1 MEPSSNVKLT
11 PICSETKVRQLRSSD
26 MSSHKILTYFI
37 GIVEGIQSVEIEC
50 LSWLSFQLMKGLGSL
65 IPAQNNS
72 HTSDFI
78 PVIELRSP
86 IQHHLY
92 KICYCTSRY
101 YQRFIASI
109 GIITILT
116 CLFYLFLHD
125 PIWWKDCCWKKCW
138 LASLESVWIYI
149 QSSNGRFVIKS
160 LHCSHEVG
168 KIQYVLLLTVYRMF
182 LLTSNRFHLTLF
194 MGL

>member
-1 MEPSSNVKLT
+1 MP
-11 PICSETKVRQLRSSD
+11 
-26 MSSHKILTYFI
+26 SHKILTYFI

-50 LSWLSFQLMKGLGSL
+50 LRWLRPSGMEKIALCKKGQSKKKFQLMKGLGSL

-92 KICYCTSRY
+92 KICYCTSKY
-101 YQRFIASI
+101 YQRFIESI

-116 CLFYLFLHD
+116 CLFIYFLHD

-138 LASLESVWIYI
+138 LASLESVGIYI

-168 KIQYVLLLTVYRMF
+168 KIQYVLLLTVYKIL
-182 LLTSNRFHLTLF
+182 LLTRTEFK
-194 MGL
+194 